1 MQAYK
6 LKGTID
12 PSGHLVIHDPIAIP
26 PGDVEVIMWSSDSKD
41 AKSHSTNETSQLQI
55 LDQKPRTQVK
65 AFQDLFEN
73 TQPAPPDFDPEQ
85 ARWEALKEKYDL

>member
-1 MQAYK
+1 MQTK

-26 PGDVEVIMWSSDSKD
+26 PGDVEVVIMWPSESKD
-41 AKSHSTNETSQLQI
+41 TEIHPETFQPEPSGK
-55 LDQKPRTQVK
+55 KPRTQVK

>member
-1 MQAYK
+1 MQTK

-12 PSGHLVIHDPIAIP
+12 PSGHLVIHGPIAIP
-26 PGDVEVIMWSSDSKD
+26 PGDVEVVIMWSSESKD
-41 AKSHSTNETSQLQI
+41 IEIHPETFQPEPSEK
-55 LDQKPRTQVK
+55 KPRTQVK

>member
-12 PSGHLVIHDPIAIP
+12 PSGHLVIHDPIAMP
-26 PGDVEVIMWSSDSKD
+26 PGDVEVIMWSSESKD
-41 AKSHSTNETSQLQI
+41 TERRLETSQLEPS
-55 LDQKPRTQVK
+55 DKKPRTQVK

-85 ARWEALKEKYDL
+85 VRWEALKEKYDL

>member
-1 MQAYK
+1 MQTK

-12 PSGHLVIHDPIAIP
+12 SSGHLVIHEPIAIP
-26 PGDVEVIMWSSDSKD
+26 PGDVEVVIMSSESRDTEIHPIIFQPELS
-41 AKSHSTNETSQLQI
+41 
-55 LDQKPRTQVK
+55 DQKPRTQVK

>member
-12 PSGHLVIHDPIAIP
+12 HSGHLVINDPIAIP
-26 PGDVEVIMWSSDSKD
+26 PGDVEVIVWPSEPMTKTDIRSDAHTEPVKKQRPSKIKALESWF
-41 AKSHSTNETSQLQI
+41 AKTE
-55 LDQKPRTQVK
+55 
-65 AFQDLFEN
+65 
-73 TQPAPPDFDPEQ
+73 PAPPDFDPDR

>member
-26 PGDVEVIMWSSDSKD
+26 PGDVEVIVWPSESKDTEIHPETVQPKSSDK
-41 AKSHSTNETSQLQI
+41 
-55 LDQKPRTQVK
+55 KPRTQVNV
-65 AFQDLFEN
+65 FQDLFEN

-85 ARWEALKEKYDL
+85 ARWEGLKEKYNL